1 VVDVALSE
9 IKKLLEELN
18 KFFEVLSKKKC
29 VCVDAEEYNKLINE
43 IDEAIKKL
51 EDWIRRA
58 EAGELG
64 AERVS

>member
-9 IKKLLEELN
+9 IKRLLEELN
-18 KFFEVLSKKKC
+18 RFFEVFSKKKC
-29 VCVDAEEYNKLINE
+29 VCVDAEEYNKIVNDIN
-43 IDEAIKKL
+43 EAIKKL
-51 EDWIRRA
+51 EEWIRRA